1 MRYFVLRNREFFF
14 PIFCLCRFIFAVNRL
29 QSKLNIRLSY
39 TFFVNVF
46 IKCGLMCFFPQ
57 SDVVNIT

>member
-1 MRYFVLRNREFFF
+1 MRYFVLHDRAFFF

-29 QSKLNIRLSY
+29 QSKLDIRLSP

-46 IKCGLMCFFPQ
+46 Y
-57 SDVVNIT
+57 